1 MVKIP
6 GTTSEN
12 SEPKSLPFTV
22 TLIVSVGVAFV
33 CAEFLGFPWWLRL
46 IVIVG
51 TTIVMEAANQA
62 VGRAR
67 ARRRAL

>member
-1 MVKIP
+1 M
-6 GTTSEN
+6 
-12 SEPKSLPFTV
+12 
-22 TLIVSVGVAFV
+22 TLIVSVAVAFV